1 MRPARG
7 DLGIPEG
14 ECYVS
19 LQANASAM
27 DVRKGTAPARA
38 ATDIRSLTGR
48 LRHAWMSR
56 SPAARG
62 AIATAA
68 SWLVS
73 IWILFGLVNWLLLH
87 SATRHAESTARN
99 TSVMVAAYVEQTLE
113 AGKIVLQSM
122 QAMVAEHHAATE
134 ETYRA
139 FLKDPEVH
147 ETLRDR
153 IANMQEID
161 KAAFIS
167 STGEILNFSVVYP
180 PPPIKVADRDYFI
193 EQMGEQAPERSLS
206 VVVLDRASGRWTFF
220 LAQRVTGSDGKA
232 IGVALVGIK
241 ASFLADFFRQ
251 TTLGDSSAILLLRDD
266 GVLLTGSGVAPAT
279 YGQRFPLDSPVLQ
292 GNGGARLVDMAPR
305 VPTDFGATPHVVAS
319 EPVDGAPAR
328 VAVLIGEMAYLPEIR
343 SWLLGTLALALLV
356 SAAIV
361 IALRRTLRLVAATE
375 AAQQAA
381 KDQQVLAAIVN
392 TRSALTAVVT
402 VGGRVV
408 LCNDSFRRAFGSDRS
423 RELLLCGPG
432 VSGAEPLLAF
442 SGAGDALPQDLD
454 IEIQRASEGVQH
466 LHFSLSVEDLPDLG
480 PCVVMIGADETLR
493 RRADAA
499 EAANRAKSEFLT
511 NMSHELRT
519 PLNGVLGMLGL
530 VRDRALDPEARMF
543 VATAERSADHLLSIV
558 NDILDLSKLEAGKL
572 DIEPGVFAPRE
583 VMQTAVSIIAPQA
596 AERGN
601 VVEFVVGEDV
611 PERVEGDEGRVRQVL
626 LNLLGN
632 AAKFTEGGRIVVTV
646 GLRPAAGGD
655 RSLFF
660 SVSDTGIGI
669 AREAQA
675 RLFQQFSQVDSSIRR
690 RFGGTGLGLAISKR
704 LAELMGGTIEVESEP
719 GRGSTFTCTL
729 PCRPVALARPDV
741 DARPAAPPAA
751 LRILAAEDV
760 PTNQLLL
767 QHLLSRE
774 GHGVTVVANGEEAVA
789 AAAREPFD
797 VILMDVQMPVM
808 DGVEAT
814 RRIRALAAPANAV
827 PIVMVTAHAML
838 GDRDRYLA
846 AGANDYLAKPIKPDA
861 LRASLRAIG
870 RAA

>member
-1 MRPARG
+1 MT
-7 DLGIPEG
+7 
-14 ECYVS
+14 V
-19 LQANASAM
+19 QAKTSGF
-27 DVRKGTAPARA
+27 VVAPDA
-38 ATDIRSLTGR
+38 ATAGRSQSLVGR
-48 LRHAWMSR
+48 LRGLWTGR

-62 AIATAA
+62 AITTAL
-68 SWLVS
+68 SWLVT
-73 IWILFGLVNWLLLH
+73 IWLLSGLVNWLMFH
-87 SATRHAESTARN
+87 SAISQAESTARN

-122 QAMVAEHHAATE
+122 QALLAENRVTTE
-134 ETYRA
+134 DGYRS
-139 FLKDPEVH
+139 FVKDPKVYQ
-147 ETLRDR
+147 TLRDR

-167 STGEILNFSVVYP
+167 STGEVLNFSVTYP
-180 PPPIKVADRDYFI
+180 PPPIKVADRDYFV
-193 EQMGEQAPERSLS
+193 EQMGAQAPERSLS
-206 VVVLDRASGRWTFF
+206 VVVLDRASGKWTFF
-220 LAQRVTGSDGKA
+220 LAQRVTGSNGQP
-232 IGVALVGIK
+232 IGVAIVGLK

-279 YGQRFPLDSPVLQ
+279 YGQRFPLNSPVV
-292 GNGGARLVDMAPR
+292 NGSDGPHLVDMAPR

-328 VAVLIGEMAYLPEIR
+328 VAVLIGEMAYLPAWR
-343 SWLLGTLALALLV
+343 SWLLATAALAGLV
-356 SAAIV
+356 SVAIV
-361 IALRRTLRLVAATE
+361 LALRRTLRLLAANE
-375 AAQQAA
+375 AAEQAA

-408 LCNDSFRRAFGSDRS
+408 RCNDSFRRAFGTDRA

-432 VSGAEPLLAF
+432 VSGTEPLLSF
-442 SGAGDALPQDLD
+442 SGSGDPLPQDLD
-454 IEIQRASEGVQH
+454 IEIRREADEAQY
-466 LHFSLSVEDLPDLG
+466 LHFSLSVEELPDLG

-572 DIEPGVFAPRE
+572 DIEPGVFAPRG
-583 VMQTAVSIIAPQA
+583 VMQSAVSIIAPQA

-601 VVEFVVGEDV
+601 VVEFVVADDV
-611 PERVEGDEGRVRQVL
+611 PECVEGDEGRVRQVL

-632 AAKFTEGGRIVVTV
+632 AAKFTEGGRIVVSI
-646 GLRPAAGGD
+646 GLRPTPGGD
-655 RSLFF
+655 RSLTF
-660 SVSDTGIGI
+660 SVNDTGIGI
-669 AREAQA
+669 AREAQG

-704 LAELMGGTIEVESEP
+704 LLELMGGTIEVDSEP

-729 PCRPVALARPDV
+729 PCRPIAVAKPEA
-741 DARPAAPPAA
+741 DAQPSALPAA

-767 QHLLSRE
+767 QHLLTRE
-774 GHGVTVVANGEEAVA
+774 GHGVTLVANGEEAVA

-814 RRIRALAAPANAV
+814 RRIRSLSTPASAV

-846 AGANDYLAKPIKPDA
+846 AGANDYLAKPIKPDSLRAA
-861 LRASLRAIG
+861 LRAVA
-870 RAA
+870 RAAEAA